1 MTAETEKEG
10 FRIESILDRKRFN
23 NNGKLGVHVQSH
35 PSKQPQLKCPECG
48 STRTWK
54 NGLRYIKSGETVQRY
69 SCRDCGYRF
78 SLPKASAKSELFKCS
93 SPRTKQLNN
102 LRLSKSNCQVCEFLT
117 EGSKNLAEVR
127 PLKEKLAGS
136 TEKTNLKGELV
147 NFAWQMKKQG
157 YKTTT
162 IRSYADTLKSLIKR
176 NADLS
181 NPESGKEVLAETS
194 WSNTHK
200 HVAIA
205 SYTLYLGLQGKT
217 WLPPICKVSRKIPFI
232 PTEQELDSLIAGCGK
247 KTSTFLQLL
256 KETALRSA
264 EACNLQWRDVDVQR
278 KIVTFNEPLKNGN
291 PRVFRM
297 SNKLIAML
305 EALPKKNSYV
315 FATNNK
321 VTRQTVFYKA
331 KRRLAAK
338 LNNPRLLR
346 IGFHT
351 FRHWKATML
360 YHQTKDPLLVKEFLG
375 HKSLDTTLLY
385 IQLEKALFNE
395 TADEFT
401 VKASRD
407 LKEIQDLLEV
417 GFEYV
422 CEKEGLIFFRK
433 RK

>member
-1 MTAETEKEG
+1 
-10 FRIESILDRKRFN
+10 
-23 NNGKLGVHVQSH
+23 
-35 PSKQPQLKCPECG
+35 
-48 STRTWK
+48 
-54 NGLRYIKSGETVQRY
+54 
-69 SCRDCGYRF
+69 
-78 SLPKASAKSELFKCS
+78 
-93 SPRTKQLNN
+93 
-102 LRLSKSNCQVCEFLT
+102 
-117 EGSKNLAEVR
+117 LAEVR

-147 NFAWQMKKQG
+147 NFMWQMKKQG

-162 IRSYADTLKSLIKR
+162 ITSYADTLKSLIKR

-181 NPESGKEVLAETS
+181 NPESVKEVLAETS

-205 SYTLYLGLQGKT
+205 SYTLYLSLQGKT

-278 KIVTFNEPLKNGN
+278 KIITFNEPLKNGN
-291 PRVFRM
+291 PRVFRI
-297 SNKLIAML
+297 SSKLVAML
-305 EALPKKNSYV
+305 KALPKKNCYV

-395 TADEFT
+395 IADEFT

-422 CEKEGLIFFRK
+422 CEKDGLIFFRK